1 MGAAIGFLVLYVNIL
16 KNKALKKQI
25 KQQKA
30 VTRVKDKANSALV
43 EGIENEAKDNTID
56 YFDNRP
62 Q

>member
-16 KNKALKKQI
+16 KSKALKKEL

-30 VTRVKDKANSALV
+30 VTRVKDKASKALN
-43 EGIENEAKDNTID
+43 EGLGNESKDNTID
-56 YFDNRP
+56 YFDDKP